1 MRRFADTIRA
11 FAHQLVLDFAKRYQR
26 DPSEFRHRAGT
37 LLTKSIPG
45 SRPGPKLI
53 QQTTD
58 ATKILEQYKL
68 RCQEQK
74 LAFHPR
80 DAWKEICRV
89 LQVPDSERARLRDRV
104 RSRRYAERRRKG
116 RRGIYT
122 SKTHA
127 GDIHFDNPSPS
138 S

>member
-1 MRRFADTIRA
+1 MRSFADTIRA
-11 FAHQLVLDFAKRYQR
+11 FARQLVSDFAKRYHR

-58 ATKILEQYKL
+58 ATKILERCKV
-68 RCQEQK
+68 RCQEQN
-74 LAFHPR
+74 LPFQPR

-89 LQVPDSERARLRDRV
+89 LQIPDSERPRLRDRV
-104 RSRRYAERRRKG
+104 RSRRYAERRRKSQI
-116 RRGIYT
+116 GIYT

-127 GDIHFDNPSPS
+127 GDIHFDNPPS
-138 S
+138 SS